1 MHGMPPVGPIL
12 VLGEQP
18 VIAALV
24 GLLVELA
31 GRQPA
36 FAGYDET
43 PIDALERVRPV
54 AAVLVDVRLD
64 DVHSDLF
71 FRQAARHR
79 VGVAVFGSQHHAR
92 DVAEVASERS
102 IPWFTIP
109 TGTEE
114 LSVAL
119 SAAIGSAEQ
128 PRTAERRE
136 VPNAQ
141 EMADG
146 TRILLDANGRR
157 WMVYDRRALRD
168 RRRGEATD
176 PVDRVFVSEAGETRT
191 YALSAEERETTA
203 PELDRQLQLANA
215 T

>member
-1 MHGMPPVGPIL
+1 MPSVGPIL

-31 GRQPA
+31 GRQPV
-36 FAGYDET
+36 FAASDET
-43 PIDALERVRPV
+43 PIDALERLRPV

-79 VGVAVFGSQHHAR
+79 VGVAVFGSQHRAR
-92 DVAEVASERS
+92 EVAEVASERS

-109 TGTEE
+109 TGTDE

-119 SAAIGSAEQ
+119 NAAIGSSEQ
-128 PRTAERRE
+128 PRDRDRRQ
-136 VPNAQ
+136 VPNA
-141 EMADG
+141 EETPDG
-146 TRILLDANGRR
+146 TRILRDTNGRR
-157 WMVYDRRALRD
+157 WMVYDRRAARD
-168 RRRGEATD
+168 RRRGETTD
-176 PVDRVFVSEAGETRT
+176 ALDRVFVSEAGETRT
-191 YALSAEERETTA
+191 YALGADEGEITA
-203 PELDRQLQLANA
+203 PELDRQLHLAN
-215 T
+215 